1 MMMITTIPCVILSLT
16 LSISVVSAFS
26 SSSSSSSIA
35 SRRSRFELSST
46 PFDIDIDVDDT
57 TVALLKKTV
66 PDVVF
71 VPTTTTTTTASSVT
85 TPVIDVLQQRP
96 QILLR
101 VTESTRTSSPSSSS
115 SLAVK
120 ETSSAAGLATT
131 TTTTTTP
138 ASSLPFVEKIKNIAR
153 NTDKEL
159 KKRYVIVLSRLLI
172 VCVSF
177 LPLVRTHEMMHKE
190 EYLIQLFLLA
200 ISMQPLKKSVT
211 LAQCITNSETGVE
224 ECQLEFEE
232 LEDAFDIDQPKRT
245 KRKSSS

>member
-46 PFDIDIDVDDT
+46 PFDIDADDH
-57 TVALLKKTV
+57 TVSLLKKTV
-66 PDVVF
+66 PDVVV
-71 VPTTTTTTTASSVT
+71 VPTTTTTTTTTTSSVT
-85 TPVIDVLQQRP
+85 NPVIDVLQQRP

-101 VTESTRTSSPSSSS
+101 VTESSTSSPSSS
-115 SLAVK
+115 LAVR

-200 ISMQPLKKSVT
+200 VSMQPLKKSVT

>member
-1 MMMITTIPCVILSLT
+1 MMMMITTIPCVILSLT
-16 LSISVVSAFS
+16 LSLSVVSAFS
-26 SSSSSSSIA
+26 SSSSSIA
-35 SRRSRFELSST
+35 SRRARFELSAT
-46 PFDIDIDVDDT
+46 PFDIDIDDT
-57 TVALLKKTV
+57 TVSLLKQTV
-66 PDVVF
+66 PDVI
-71 VPTTTTTTTASSVT
+71 VPTTTTTSSVT
-85 TPVIDVLQQRP
+85 NPVIDVLQQRP

-101 VTESTRTSSPSSSS
+101 VTESTRSTSSSSSSSS
-115 SLAVK
+115 SLAVR
-120 ETSSAAGLATT
+120 ETSSTGLATT
-131 TTTTTTP
+131 TTTTP
-138 ASSLPFVEKIKNIAR
+138 AASLPFVEKINNIAR
-153 NTDKEL
+153 NTDQAL

-245 KRKSSS
+245 KRKSS